1 MVNKKYPYI
10 QFSSWTVQFCQK
22 IGYRSFFIKT
32 CRRSNN
38 TQVQKHPKRARAS
51 LMARL
56 SRDRLEVGH
65 RRLFLFPVLGSIELG
80 DRVGTQFKDSV
91 PDTVAL
97 IFARAYG
104 SLHHDVGSLQKCFG
118 VLGESAE
125 DSQLLAKGCIFQCDL
140 FMTAKHENQKP
151 NCVQNYLHHE
161 QMALPSCEEQINR
174 LRPI

>member
-10 QFSSWTVQFCQK
+10 QFSSWTVQCCQK

-91 PDTVAL
+91 PDTSLSYSRERTDPCTMTWVPFKSVLAYSASLPKLTTRCQSVRLCHSSLSFFHVSFVATDKVVTAVVL
-97 IFARAYG
+97 ANIRRG
-104 SLHHDVGSLQKCFG
+104 S
-118 VLGESAE
+118 ESVTNE
-125 DSQLLAKGCIFQCDL
+125 
-140 FMTAKHENQKP
+140 
-151 NCVQNYLHHE
+151 
-161 QMALPSCEEQINR
+161 
-174 LRPI
+174 